1 MGSMGTPPQ
10 FRFVT
15 PGSAR
20 AAEAFRRIN
29 QQPGWVTKTA
39 ALVFLLVVGLPIL
52 LLLVVATIAATVVF
66 GILGLLNALPGLFK
80 GGRTP
85 EAKRKNVRVI
95 NRD

>member
-1 MGSMGTPPQ
+1 MDSMGTPPQ
-10 FRFVT
+10 FRFAT
-15 PGSAR
+15 PGTAR

-29 QQPGWVTKTA
+29 QQPSWVTKTA
-39 ALVFLLVVGLPIL
+39 AIAFLLVIGLPIL
-52 LLLVVATIAATVVF
+52 LLLVVAMITATVVF
-66 GILGLLNALPGLFK
+66 GILGLLNALSGLFR